1 MSFLLLALGPVL
13 AIFFFFWA
21 KDKYER
27 EPLKRLILTAGI
39 GAASAIPVV
48 IVEMLWGHTMMD
60 VSALSLPELG
70 FMAFVEIGV
79 TEELFKSVAFFSTV
93 YWSKYMN
100 EPYDGMIYSVAAAL
114 GFAAVE
120 NILYVISGGIVT
132 ALVRAITAV
141 PAHAVFGAFIG
152 YFAGRAKFTKYPVL
166 KPFLILAGFA
176 ISVFLHG
183 LYDLIALWP
192 EPLAW
197 LWLVPLLGVMIVIT
211 LILVKDARRR
221 SPFLPEVNAEGHYT
235 GYTVTGQP
243 LTPKM
248 MAMLEKESSRR
259 RKYPDVSG
267 QKEEPHFDN
276 RPHFIDEYLKPTGK
290 DDKPRE
296 EDIKTQETKEPE
308 PRENKPHFLEDY
320 FKK

>member
-21 KDKYER
+21 KDKYEK

-39 GAASAIPVV
+39 GAVSAIPVV
-48 IVEMLWGHTMMD
+48 IVEMLWGHTSMN
-60 VSALSLPELG
+60 VSALSVSELY

-79 TEELFKSVAFFSTV
+79 TEELFKAIAFFSTA

-120 NILYVISGGIVT
+120 NILYVLSGGILT
-132 ALVRAITAV
+132 AVIRAVTAV
-141 PAHAVFGAFIG
+141 PAHAMFGASIG
-152 YFAGRAKFTKYPVL
+152 YLSGRAKFTKYPVL
-166 KPFLILAGFA
+166 KPFLILSGFA

-192 EPLAW
+192 EPLTW
-197 LWLVPLLGVMIVIT
+197 LWLIPLLGVMVAGT
-211 LILVKDARRR
+211 LLFTRDARKR
-221 SPFLPEVNAEGHYT
+221 SPFLPAVDAEGHYT
-235 GYTVTGQP
+235 GYTVSGQP
-243 LTPKM
+243 LNPKAI
-248 MAMLEKESSRR
+248 AMLEKESMRHKR
-259 RKYPDVSG
+259 HEVKD
-267 QKEEPHFDN
+267 QKNEPHFDDH
-276 RPHFIDEYLKPTGK
+276 PHFIEEYLKPGGK
-290 DDKPRE
+290 KEGGQDK
-296 EDIKTQETKEPE
+296 DVKNQGSGETESPE
-308 PRENKPHFLEDY
+308 TDSHFLDDY

>member
-39 GAASAIPVV
+39 GAVSAIPVV
-48 IVEMLWGHTMMD
+48 IIEMLWGHTMMN

-79 TEELFKSVAFFSTV
+79 TEELFKAIAFFSTA

-120 NILYVISGGIVT
+120 NILYVLSGGILT
-132 ALVRAITAV
+132 AVIRAVTAV
-141 PAHAVFGAFIG
+141 PAHAMFGASIG
-152 YFAGRAKFTKYPVL
+152 YFSGRAKFTKYPIL
-166 KPFLILAGFA
+166 KPFLILSGFA
-176 ISVFLHG
+176 ISVLLHG

-197 LWLVPLLGVMIVIT
+197 LWLIPLLGVMVAGT
-211 LILVKDARRR
+211 LLLTRDARKR
-221 SPFLPEVNAEGHYT
+221 SPFLPAVDAEGHYT
-235 GYTVTGQP
+235 GYTISGRP
-243 LTPKM
+243 LTPKVI
-248 MAMLEKESSRR
+248 AMLEKESMKHKRQGE
-259 RKYPDVSG
+259 KD
-267 QKEEPHFDN
+267 QKNEPHFDDS
-276 RPHFIDEYLKPTGK
+276 PHFIEEYLKSGAREEKTPQEDVKTQDSGEAGPPGK
-290 DDKPRE
+290 DS
-296 EDIKTQETKEPE
+296 
-308 PRENKPHFLEDY
+308 HFLDDY